1 MDHWSDIAAERRA
14 LADVLDGL
22 TPAQWSTQSLCDA
35 WTVRHV
41 AAHLALGSK
50 ASLPRFL
57 LAAVKAKGNF
67 HRASEALTE
76 VEAQRPTDEIV
87 AEIRRSID
95 RRVAPPGMGSVA
107 PLTDILVHSQDIR
120 IPLGIPDDR
129 PVEPWRG
136 VLDFIVTPKARRG
149 FVSKR
154 LPSLRY
160 VATDLDWSHGDGEEL
175 TGPAKALGLTLG
187 GRPARVEE
195 LSGPGTAAIRSW
207 LAR

>member
-1 MDHWSDIAAERRA
+1 
-14 LADVLDGL
+14 LDGL